1 MSIFE
6 ERRSDILRRMLADSV
21 PGPLNMELPLL
32 RFELDGDAG
41 VANRELRGLA
51 GWFDRPHPT
60 GRDLRGE
67 CDFAAEKLALALV
80 RFGEKLEPE
89 THAAVERFFTAFDFS
104 SIYCSE
110 NHWLLFLSSRLIA
123 SRVYPDRLFQAYGKT
138 GRELFEEDRRRLADF
153 LRFRARRGWGEFDS
167 GCYMIPVWE
176 CMTLLYDYSGVPEL
190 RQLCRTLRLGFGE
203 NIFGNR

>member
-1 MSIFE
+1 
-6 ERRSDILRRMLADSV
+6 MLADSV

-32 RFELDGDAG
+32 RFELDEDAG

-110 NHWLLFLSSRLIA
+110 NPLASVPEFASHCIARLPGPA
-123 SRVYPDRLFQAYGKT
+123 V
-138 GRELFEEDRRRLADF
+138 
-153 LRFRARRGWGEFDS
+153 
-167 GCYMIPVWE
+167 
-176 CMTLLYDYSGVPEL
+176 SGV
-190 RQLCRTLRLGFGE
+190 RE
-203 NIFGNR
+203 NWPRAV